1 MAEIPDVA
9 STVLM
14 GLLLVAVAAALAY
27 GREWRTYSPL
37 GEDEDAFTTIT
48 KATASP
54 TTWIVAFLLLVLGFG
69 GTTMLYVTSS
79 GATQELALV
88 VLGAL
93 IGIALAF
100 FLFMGVYRSVRG
112 RGRSTAEA
120 VGAGAWVLG
129 FALVTVIVVKLVVV
143 G

>member
-14 GLLLVAVAAALAY
+14 GLLLVAVAAAMVY
-27 GREWRTYSPL
+27 GREWRRYATL
-37 GEDEDAFTTIT
+37 GDDEDAFTTIS
-48 KATASP
+48 KAIASP
-54 TTWIVAFLLLVLGFG
+54 TTWILSFLLLVLGFG
-69 GTTMLYVTSS
+69 GTTLLYVTSS

-88 VLGAL
+88 ALGAL
-93 IGIALAF
+93 IGVALAF

-120 VGAGAWVLG
+120 VGAGAWALG
-129 FALVTVIVVKLVVV
+129 LLLVVTIAARLIAI
-143 G
+143 

>member
-14 GLLLVAVAAALAY
+14 GLLLVAVAVALAY
-27 GREWRTYSPL
+27 GRDWRSYPF
-37 GEDEDAFTTIT
+37 GGDDDAFTTVS
-48 KATASP
+48 KAAASP
-54 TTWIVAFLLLVLGFG
+54 TIWIVTFFLLVLGFG
-69 GTTMLYVTSS
+69 GTTLLYVTST

-100 FLFMGVYRSVRG
+100 FLFMGVYRSVRS

-120 VGAGAWVLG
+120 VGAGAWALG
-129 FALVTVIVVKLVVV
+129 FALVAVIVLKLVVA

>member
-14 GLLLVAVAAALAY
+14 GLLLVAVAVALAY
-27 GREWRTYSPL
+27 GREWREYSPI
-37 GEDEDAFTTIT
+37 GGDDDTFTTIS

-54 TTWIVAFLLLVLGFG
+54 TTWIVSFLLLVLGFG
-69 GTTMLYVTSS
+69 GTTLLYVTSS
-79 GATQELALV
+79 GTTQELALV
-88 VLGAL
+88 ALGAL

-120 VGAGAWVLG
+120 VGAGAWALG
-129 FALVTVIVVKLVVV
+129 LLLVVV
-143 G
+143 IVFKLVAA

>member
-14 GLLLVAVAAALAY
+14 GLLLVAVAVAVAY
-27 GREWRTYSPL
+27 GREWRTYSPF
-37 GEDEDAFTTIT
+37 GGDDDAFTTIS

-54 TTWIVAFLLLVLGFG
+54 TTWIVSFLLLVLGFG
-69 GTTMLYVTSS
+69 GTTLLYVTSS
-79 GATQELALV
+79 GTTQELALV
-88 VLGAL
+88 ALGAL

-112 RGRSTAEA
+112 HGRSTAEA
-120 VGAGAWVLG
+120 VGAGAWALG
-129 FALVTVIVVKLVVV
+129 LLLVVAIAAKLIAA
-143 G
+143 

>member
-1 MAEIPDVA
+1 MAEIPDAA

-27 GREWRTYSPL
+27 GRDWRRYPF
-37 GEDEDAFTTIT
+37 GGDDDAFTTISKT
-48 KATASP
+48 IASP
-54 TTWIVAFLLLVLGFG
+54 TTWIVTFLLLVLGFG
-69 GTTMLYVTSS
+69 GSTMLYVTSE
-79 GATQELALV
+79 GTTQQLALV

-100 FLFMGVYRSVRG
+100 FVFMGVYHSVRG
-112 RGRSTAEA
+112 RGRTTAEA
-120 VGAGAWVLG
+120 VGAGAWALG
-129 FALVTVIVVKLVVV
+129 FVLVAAIVVKLVT